1 MLNRII
7 HFSIKHKFIIGLMT
21 LILIVWGLWSA
32 TKLPVDALPDVTNNQ
47 VQVITRAPTLAA
59 QEVEQFI
66 TYPVERSLSNIQGIV
81 EMRSFSRFG
90 LCVITVVFNESVNV
104 YFARQLIA
112 EKLKEAEQQ
121 IPKGVGTPELGPVTT
136 GLGEIYQYVIHPKKA
151 ANKSILQWIYAPS
164 RIGL

>member
-1 MLNRII
+1 MLNKII
-7 HFSIKHKFIIGLMT
+7 QFSIKNKLIIGVMT
-21 LILIVWGLWSA
+21 LALIIWGLWSA

-90 LCVITVVFNESVNV
+90 LSVITVVFKENMSI
-104 YFARQLIA
+104 YFARQLIS
-112 EKLKEAEQQ
+112 EKLKEAVEQ
-121 IPKGVGTPELGPVTT
+121 IPKGMGNPEMGPVTT
-136 GLGEIYQYVIHPKKA
+136 GLGEIYQYVIHPKKEV
-151 ANKSILQWIYAPS
+151 NRNILPWI
-164 RIGL
+164 